1 MIGLMPITSASW
13 TVIQMPDETNSH
25 AGLTMTSNGP
35 HVIDGLVVAASP
47 LLMFP
52 VDISAMTDTTDA
64 LMNGTDAA
72 AAMRMAVTTRWL
84 TRYVAKM
91 PTASLC

>member
-1 MIGLMPITSASW
+1 MIGLTPMTSASW
-13 TVIQMPDETNSH
+13 TMVQMPDETNSH

-35 HVIDGLVVAASP
+35 HVIDGLMAASP

-64 LMNGTDAA
+64 LMNETDAA
-72 AAMRMAVTTRWL
+72 AAMRMAVATRWL
-84 TRYVAKM
+84 TCYVAKM

>member
-1 MIGLMPITSASW
+1 
-13 TVIQMPDETNSH
+13 MPDETNSH

-35 HVIDGLVVAASP
+35 HVIDGLMAASP

-64 LMNGTDAA
+64 LMNETAA
-72 AAMRMAVTTRWL
+72 TAVMRMAAATRWL
-84 TRYVAKM
+84 TCYVAKM

>member
-1 MIGLMPITSASW
+1 M
-13 TVIQMPDETNSH
+13 IQMPDETNSH

-35 HVIDGLVVAASP
+35 HVIDGLMAASP

-64 LMNGTDAA
+64 LMNETDAA
-72 AAMRMAVTTRWL
+72 AAMRMAVAMRWL
-84 TRYVAKM
+84 TCYVAKM